1 MHPALW
7 VSKTGLTAQD
17 TNLRIIANNLAN
29 VSTTGFKKDNGVFQD
44 LLYQIRRQPG
54 AASSQDTELPSG
66 LQLGTGVRTAGTQK
80 QFTQGSLEI
89 TENPLDLAIDG
100 RGFFEILLPDGT
112 TAYTRNGQFHLT
124 SDGQVV
130 DVDGNPL
137 QPAITLPNQTRIVT
151 VGRDGT
157 VSAVVGTNPAPT
169 QIGNITLTDFVNP
182 PGLEAIG
189 DNLFL
194 ETGASGT
201 PQTATPGENGLGR
214 LRQGIV
220 ENSNVNVVEEL
231 VDMITTQRAFE
242 MNSKVVSTADQ
253 MLGFL
258 SQTL

>member
-17 TNLRIIANNLAN
+17 TNLRIIAHNLAN
-29 VSTTGFKKDNGVFQD
+29 VSTTGFKRDRGVFQD
-44 LLYQIRRQPG
+44 LLYQVRRQPG
-54 AASSQDTELPSG
+54 GASSQDTQLPSG

-80 QFTQGSLEI
+80 QFHQGSIEI
-89 TENPLDLAIDG
+89 TENALDFAIDG
-100 RGFFEILLPDGT
+100 RGFFEVLLPDGT
-112 TAYTRNGQFHLT
+112 MAYTRNGEFHLT
-124 SDGQVV
+124 SEGAIV

-137 QPAITLPNQTRIVT
+137 QPAITLPDQTRIVT

-157 VSAVVGTNPAPT
+157 VTAVVGTSPT
-169 QIGNITLTDFVNP
+169 PTTIGNLTLVDFINP
-182 PGLEAIG
+182 SGLEGIG

-194 ETGASGT
+194 ETAASGT
-201 PQTATPGENGLGR
+201 PQAGTPGENGLGII
-214 LRQGIV
+214 RQDAL

>member
-7 VSKTGLTAQD
+7 VSKTGLSAQD
-17 TNLRIIANNLAN
+17 TNLRIIAHNLAN
-29 VSTTGFKKDNGVFQD
+29 VSTTGFKRDRGVFQD
-44 LLYQIRRQPG
+44 LLYQVRRQPG
-54 AASSQDTELPSG
+54 GASSQDTQLPSG

-80 QFTQGSLEI
+80 QFHQGSIEI
-89 TENPLDLAIDG
+89 TENALDFAIDG

-112 TAYTRNGQFHLT
+112 MAYTRNGEFHLT
-124 SDGQVV
+124 SEGAIV

-137 QPAITLPNQTRIVT
+137 QPAITLPDQTRIVT

-157 VSAVVGTNPAPT
+157 VTAVVGTNAQPT
-169 QIGNITLTDFVNP
+169 TIGNLTLVDFINP
-182 PGLEAIG
+182 SGLEGIG

-194 ETGASGT
+194 ETAASGT
-201 PQTATPGENGLGR
+201 PQAGTPGENGLGII
-214 LRQGIV
+214 RQDAL

>member
-17 TNLRIIANNLAN
+17 TNLRIIAHNLAN
-29 VSTTGFKKDNGVFQD
+29 VSTTGFKRDRGVFQD
-44 LLYQIRRQPG
+44 LLYQVRRQPG
-54 AASSQDTELPSG
+54 GASSQDTQLPSG

-80 QFTQGSLEI
+80 QFHQGSIEI
-89 TENPLDLAIDG
+89 TENALDFAIDG

-112 TAYTRNGQFHLT
+112 MAYTRNGEFHLT
-124 SDGQVV
+124 SEGAIV

-137 QPAITLPNQTRIVT
+137 QPAITLPDQTRIVT

-157 VSAVVGTNPAPT
+157 VTAVVGTSPT
-169 QIGNITLTDFVNP
+169 PTTIGNLTLVDFINP
-182 PGLEAIG
+182 SGLEGIG

-194 ETGASGT
+194 ETAASGT
-201 PQTATPGENGLGR
+201 PQAGTPGENGLGII
-214 LRQGIV
+214 RQDAL

>member
-54 AASSQDTELPSG
+54 GSASQDTELPSG

-89 TENPLDLAIDG
+89 TENPLDMAIDG
-100 RGFFEILLPDGT
+100 RGFFEILLPDGS

-124 SDGQVV
+124 SEGEVV

-137 QPAITLPNQTRIVT
+137 QPAITLPNQTRVIT
-151 VGRDGT
+151 VGSDGT
-157 VSAVVGTNPAPT
+157 VSAVVAGNTT
-169 QIGNITLTDFVNP
+169 SQQIGNITLVDFVNP
-182 PGLEAIG
+182 AGLEAAG
-189 DNLFL
+189 DNLFF
-194 ETGASGT
+194 ETSASGT
-201 PQTATPGENGLGR
+201 PQTATPGQNGLGR
-214 LRQGIV
+214 IRQGIV